1 MKQVSDGDESSSGP
15 GGKRNTGG
23 ACAGGCSS
31 GDGQDARGEP
41 GAGFLGQLGLLK
53 PERTTSL
60 NFSLSV
66 GYLAQQVN
74 MPLLRL
80 VHQLGS
86 VYLNAKNTQVR
97 SAYI

>member
-1 MKQVSDGDESSSGP
+1 MKQISDGEESRSTGGQRGGAVGSGGGGGSSGEGP
-15 GGKRNTGG
+15 NV
-23 ACAGGCSS
+23 
-31 GDGQDARGEP
+31 RGEP

-86 VYLNAKNTQVR
+86 VYLNAKNTQV
-97 SAYI
+97 